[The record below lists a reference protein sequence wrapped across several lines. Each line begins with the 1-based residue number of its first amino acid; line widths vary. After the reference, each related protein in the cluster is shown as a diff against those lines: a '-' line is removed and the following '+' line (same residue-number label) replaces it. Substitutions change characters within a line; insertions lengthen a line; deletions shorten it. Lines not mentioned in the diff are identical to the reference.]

1 LVNLFSGRF
10 VSLCMQKLCLLFC
23 TLLFLSCNR
32 EIVAPYSSGS
42 YSQKTL
48 LGIEDTF
55 LKNGYKK
62 IGEKNLK
69 TFEGI
74 QQDVEKEAIFKKKK
88 IERTFKWSF
97 WVYPDSINS
106 FLTYIPPSY
115 AVFSS
120 AMIRNWD
127 SLSVDSYSAVVY
139 HFFGHYEAGHFRK
152 RSEFLLQ
159 AEFGGSS
166 LKIAVE
172 HDIQSL
178 LEGFITFNG
187 AIGNGRR
194 IQPFK
199 VQEEAEAEGFAKFAF
214 VSKRIDSLSIQD
226 AWRTIT
232 PETKWGNDLL
242 RIHTGKTKMTN

>member
-1 LVNLFSGRF
+1 
-10 VSLCMQKLCLLFC
+10 MQKLSLFC
-23 TLLFLSCNR
+23 FTFLILSCNR
-32 EIVAPYSSGS
+32 EILAPYSSGS
-42 YSQKTL
+42 YSQQTV

-55 LKNGYKK
+55 LKDGYKK
-62 IGEKNLK
+62 IVDKKKVKL
-69 TFEGI
+69 FEGI
-74 QQDVEKEAIFKKKK
+74 QQDVEKEVIFQKKKK
-88 IERTFKWSF
+88 ERTFKWSF

-106 FLTYIPPSY
+106 FLTYVPPSY
-115 AVFSS
+115 AIFSS
-120 AMIRNWD
+120 SMLQNWD
-127 SLSVDSYSAVVY
+127 SLSVDTYSAVVY

-178 LEGFITFNG
+178 LEGFITLNG

-199 VQEEAEAEGFAKFAF
+199 IEEEAEAEKFAAFAF

-226 AWRTIT
+226 AWRQIT
-232 PETKWGNDLL
+232 PESKWGNDLL

>member
-1 LVNLFSGRF
+1 
-10 VSLCMQKLCLLFC
+10 MQKLCLLSL
-23 TLLFLSCNR
+23 TLLILSCNR

-55 LKNGYKK
+55 SKNGYKK
-62 IGEKNLK
+62 IVDKNTLK
-69 TFEGI
+69 KFEGI
-74 QQDVEKEAIFKKKK
+74 QQDVEKEAIFQKKKN
-88 IERTFKWSF
+88 ERTFKWTF

-106 FLTYIPPSY
+106 FLTYVPPSY
-115 AVFSS
+115 AIFSS
-120 AMIRNWD
+120 AMLQNWD
-127 SLSVDSYSAVVY
+127 SLSVDSYSAVLY

-178 LEGFITFNG
+178 LEGFITLNG

-199 VQEEAEAEGFAKFAF
+199 IEEEAEAEKFAAFAF

-226 AWRTIT
+226 AWRQIT
-232 PETKWGNDLL
+232 PESKWGNDLL